1 MPPVPESQLL
11 PLARRYQDAVIR
23 LADAT
28 SEAVAQLWDASGAI
42 STAAQTEFAARAS
55 LIVEAA
61 QRQAAMLADT
71 YVRSYVALG
80 QGVPLLPSTIDIGQI
95 IENARNGVA
104 GDVVYARPTV
114 TARIALSEGKTVDVA
129 KALGRIRAM
138 AAADIDVKLAARGAA
153 RDSMVGAGVHF
164 YRRVPDGDACT
175 YCVVASTQRYKSADL
190 MPLHEHCGCTVAPL
204 FTGNERIID
213 KDLLARLKAASDKP
227 DYWNDPKAI
236 IAVREHGELGP
247 VLTKA
252 GDRFTGPA
260 DIAA

>member
-1 MPPVPESQLL
+1 MPLVPEAQLL
-11 PLARRYQDAVIR
+11 PLARRYQDAVIH

-42 STAAQTEFAARAS
+42 STAAQTEFAARAA

-61 QRQAAMLADT
+61 QRQAAMLSDA

-80 QGVPLLPSTIDIGQI
+80 RGAPLQLSSIDVAQI
-95 IENARNGVA
+95 VANARNGVA
-104 GDVVYARPTV
+104 GDVVYSRPTV
-114 TARIALSEGKTVDVA
+114 SARIALSEGKTVDAA
-129 KALGRIRAM
+129 KALARTRAA
-138 AAADIDVKLAARGAA
+138 AAADIDVKLAARRAA
-153 RDSMVGAGVHF
+153 NDSMVGAGVHF
-164 YRRVPDGDACT
+164 YRRVPDADACT
-175 YCVVASTQRYKSADL
+175 YCVVASTQRYKTGDL

-227 DYWNDPKAI
+227 DYWNDPTAI
-236 IAVREHGELGP
+236 IAVRHHGELGP